1 MLKAII
7 ASLTFDIRQLEF
19 PYKIMI
25 GFGFG
30 SFGFWFCEI
39 LISFGFGMG
48 FGPKIKFCFGF
59 GFGFGQKIEF
69 CGSTRKFHL
78 NLFTMPDDGWK
89 RMLPPLLNSKDD
101 IGL

>member
-25 GFGFG
+25 GFE

-39 LISFGFGMG
+39 LISFGFGAS
-48 FGPKIKFCFGF
+48 FVLVLAKKLSFVAA
-59 GFGFGQKIEF
+59 
-69 CGSTRKFHL
+69 
-78 NLFTMPDDGWK
+78 
-89 RMLPPLLNSKDD
+89 LLKTNKN
-101 IGL
+101 